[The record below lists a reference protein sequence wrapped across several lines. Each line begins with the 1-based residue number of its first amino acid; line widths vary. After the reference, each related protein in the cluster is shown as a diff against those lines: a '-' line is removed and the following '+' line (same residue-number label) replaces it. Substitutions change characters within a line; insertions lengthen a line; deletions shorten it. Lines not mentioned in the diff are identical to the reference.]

1 MGGRVAWLAAATN
14 SHFKAAVPH
23 YGGNIFVKLGNSEKT
38 PFELTSNIQ
47 CPILFHFGEID
58 ANPSQEDMKK
68 LDAELTRLDK
78 QHQFY
83 TYPGANHGFMDFT
96 GARHHQGA
104 EEASWPR
111 TLEFFAQYLKKA
123 AVPR

>member
-1 MGGRVAWLAAATN
+1 
-14 SHFKAAVPH
+14 
-23 YGGNIFVKLGNSEKT
+23 
-38 PFELTSNIQ
+38 
-47 CPILFHFGEID
+47 
-58 ANPSQEDMKK
+58 MKK

-111 TLEFFAQYLKKA
+111 TLEFFAQYLKGA
-123 AVPR
+123 VVPR